1 MKRFNL
7 LSEPTELLY
16 NQGKSAM
23 RFIAA
28 IANISVDIARE
39 ILVLADNR
47 LAGLAKWNMERW
59 LKVAGLGYARATALV
74 TSFELGRRRMV
85 EQPDKRIKINCSQDV
100 NNCRKLSF
108 MTKWWNTFT
117 L

>member
-7 LSEPTELLY
+7 LSEPTEMLY

-23 RFIAA
+23 TFIAA
-28 IANISVDIARE
+28 IANIPVDKARE

-47 LAGLAKWNMERW
+47 LAELAKWDMEKW
-59 LKVAGLGYARATALV
+59 LKIAGIGYARATALV

-85 EQPDKRIKINCSQDV
+85 EHPDKRIKINCSQDV
-100 NNCRKLSF
+100 YNCMKSS
-108 MTKWWNTFT
+108 MTQARTVE
-117 L
+117 